1 MDPGK
6 LKERVTLQRRAVGTD
21 AMGQASG
28 AWTDVATVW
37 ALVLPLRG
45 REFFAAAQVQQ
56 ELSIKV
62 TMRYRADVEPTMRL
76 MWQGKPHDITGVV
89 QLAGQRDWLEVM
101 ALGGVKDG
109 R

>member
-6 LKERVTLQRRAVGTD
+6 LNQRVTLQRRAAGAD

-28 AWTDVATVW
+28 AWEDVATLW
-37 ALVLPLRG
+37 AQVLPLRG

-62 TMRYRADVEPTMRL
+62 TIRYRADVAPSMRL
-76 MWQGKPHDITGVV
+76 VWQGQPHDITGVV
-89 QLAGQRDWLEVM
+89 QIGGKKDWLEVM

>member
-1 MDPGK
+1 MDPGE
-6 LKERVTLQRRAVGTD
+6 LNQRVTLQRRAVGTD

-37 ALVLPLRG
+37 ARVLPLRG

-76 MWQGKPHDITGVV
+76 MWQGKPHDITGVI
-89 QLAGQRDWLEVM
+89 QLGGKKVWIEVM

>member
-1 MDPGK
+1 MNPGK
-6 LKERVTLQRRAVGTD
+6 LNDRVTLQRRAAGSD

-28 AWTDVATVW
+28 AWTEVATVW

-56 ELSIKV
+56 EQSIKV

-76 MWQGKPHDITGVV
+76 MWQGKPHDITGVI
-89 QLAGQRDWLEVM
+89 QLAGEKAWLEVM